1 VSTGTTL
8 TLSAVAIGVAAALYV
23 RRREVVG
30 EGAGFDLF
38 AGIVDDGYMPDSEDT
53 MPDQLPSVLESTIV
67 QAASLGGTISSAIGL
82 EGVPDQTTA
91 DRNVRAFLDMI
102 AYAEGTA
109 GPNGYRTLFG
119 GTLFDSFADHPR
131 QSFQF
136 TNKAG
141 QTLRTTAAGRYQF
154 LIRTWD
160 ALAKQLDLPDFSP
173 ASQDRA
179 AIELIR
185 QRGALRDVQAGRIQA
200 AIAKCSNIWASL
212 PGAGYNQQ
220 ERKLSS
226 LLSTFAQAGGILE
239 SQA

>member
-1 VSTGTTL
+1 MSNTAFTL
-8 TLSAVAIGVAAALYV
+8 TAVAAVVAAAVYIV
-23 RRREVVG
+23 RRQEQGGAG
-30 EGAGFDLF
+30 EGFDLF
-38 AGIVDDGYMPDSEDT
+38 AGIDSAWMPEGDDT
-53 MPDQLPSVLESTIV
+53 MPDQLPDLLESTIV
-67 QAASLGGTISSAIGL
+67 QAASLGGTLSSAIGL
-82 EGVPDQTTA
+82 ESVPDQTTA
-91 DRNVRAFLDMI
+91 DRNTRAFLDML
-102 AYAEGTA
+102 AYAEGTG

-119 GTLFDSFADHPR
+119 GTLFGSFADHPR

-141 QTLRTTAAGRYQF
+141 KTLRTTAAGRYQF

-160 ALAKQLDLPDFSP
+160 ALAKQLDLPDFGP
-173 ASQDRA
+173 ESQDRA

-200 AIAKCSNIWASL
+200 AIAKCAPIWASL
-212 PGAGYNQQ
+212 PGAGYDQQ

-226 LLSTFAQAGGILE
+226 LINTYAQAGGYLE